1 MKLKT
6 ILFILLVVCFTT
18 IQAQVEKPMPT
29 EAQWQAYFKAKQ
41 TSIQKKLFK
50 SIQEGKIKGYKNDS
64 FVTTYLLEDLKM
76 RGSTER
82 VVNINGKD
90 TVVYDPMQADA
101 LQDFWF
107 CKQISTSP
115 FNEVESNKWM
125 GIAMT
130 FQPIFGGVKAR
141 PNPFCWLLVSDLK
154 LVLNK
159 EEYEWL
165 MLVYYYAKND
175 NTLLFR
181 SSEWGDAYWELNHV
195 KNLNNFYMA
204 DSVLCQKMGQ
214 SFASN
219 SFYIEDYWFY
229 SYAKSIAE
237 VFDFQQNKMIS
248 YYDFEVK
255 YKEKLTVFM
264 QTDINNP
271 EIGKDTIIYNPRV
284 LSQIKSITIDKVSK
298 KLKAFVFEITDWEQG
313 GKILRFSL
321 DADIIRKQETLPTL
335 FWFFEDYYQWN
346 H

>member
-1 MKLKT
+1 MKFKT
-6 ILFILLVVCFTT
+6 LLFLLLALSFATT
-18 IQAQVEKPMPT
+18 QAQVEKTIPT
-29 EAQWQAYFKAKQ
+29 EAEWQSYFKAKQ
-41 TSIQKKLFK
+41 AGIQKKLFK
-50 SIQEGKIKGYKNDS
+50 LVKEGKIKGYKNDS
-64 FVTTYLLEDLKM
+64 FASTYKIEDLKM

-82 VVNINGKD
+82 VITLNGKD

-115 FNEVESNKWM
+115 FNEVENNKWM
-125 GIAMT
+125 AIAMT

-154 LVLNK
+154 LVLSK

-165 MLVYYYAKND
+165 LLVFYYAKND

-181 SSEWGDAYWELNHV
+181 DREWGDAYWELNHV

-204 DSVLCQKMGQ
+204 DTTVYQKMGQ
-214 SFASN
+214 SFTSN
-219 SFYIEDYWFY
+219 SFYFEDYWFY
-229 SYAKSIAE
+229 SSNKSIAE

-313 GKILRFSL
+313 GKILRFSV
-321 DADIIRKQETLPTL
+321 DADLIRKQETLPTL
-335 FWFFEDYYQWN
+335 FWFFEDYYQWRL
-346 H
+346 